1 MDTTLIKT
9 LKSLVKNEN
18 IDISAFLSN
27 FLSKM
32 LQNISAIN
40 ANTIHIFELL
50 SFIID
55 ELPLQKHVQNIV
67 NNVFKTLSESRML
80 DSGGKD
86 IMELRK
92 RVQNL
97 FALLSKKYPSL
108 IDTALEHSFKTITET
123 ENADAGKDASKRKKA
138 VVKFITEVFPFRNI
152 NYSRSPRL
160 RCF

>member
-92 RVQNL
+92 ECRIYLHCCLKNTLV
-97 FALLSKKYPSL
+97 LLTQRWSIPLKQSQKPKMPMQEKMQ
-108 IDTALEHSFKTITET
+108 A
-123 ENADAGKDASKRKKA
+123 NVKR
-138 VVKFITEVFPFRNI
+138 
-152 NYSRSPRL
+152 L
-160 RCF
+160 